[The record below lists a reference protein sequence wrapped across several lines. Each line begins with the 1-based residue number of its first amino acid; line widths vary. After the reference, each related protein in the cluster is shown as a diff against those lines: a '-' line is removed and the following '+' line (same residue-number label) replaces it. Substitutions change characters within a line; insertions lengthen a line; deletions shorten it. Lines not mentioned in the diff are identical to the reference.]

1 MQWTV
6 LLLFSVLHS
15 VLSISGYYDYQV
27 SAPHRHLAH
36 DTSHTAHTTPHTLRT
51 RHCAHRAHD
60 TPHTSHTTPHTRC
73 TLDLALHT
81 LHFTL
86 RTRHPT
92 PHTSHTTPR
101 KQLKNR
107 PQNKYHVARN
117 NLQRAACPSS
127 PHNTSLYTALQ
138 DISLCFTSYSQV
150 AQVGSELSLYCQAPS
165 TSPPLAWT
173 RILEGQLR
181 AQKLFPPDFEVSTSY
196 K

>member
-1 MQWTV
+1 MIIR
-6 LLLFSVLHS
+6 SVHPIDAS
-15 VLSISGYYDYQV
+15 HTSD
-27 SAPHRHLAH
+27 LALA
-36 DTSHTAHTTPHTLRT
+36 TSHTTLHTLRT

-86 RTRHPT
+86 RTRHLTPHTAHTTHPT